1 MNTQGA
7 HSFSKSSTLVE
18 QNYTNSYLPLT
29 SILPFLKIPKEGR
42 KYILNL

>member
-18 QNYTNSYLPLT
+18 QNYTNQLFTIDIHT
-29 SILPFLKIPKEGR
+29 SFFE
-42 KYILNL
+42 NT